1 MVTFFWCVLGALI
14 AGYFALAGNDYGTA
28 ILLRTLTRDEPERR
42 RALGAIGPF
51 FLANQVWLV
60 AAVGVLFGAFP
71 HLEGKLFAGAYLVVV
86 LLLTGL
92 VMVTAAVQLRSRRPD
107 GERRA
112 WDGLIVT
119 GAVLTTGSWGLFV
132 GNLVR
137 GLPVEGRT
145 VTELFDLHSVVW
157 AAGFVALFSLQGAV
171 FLAARGSDE
180 IAARARRLARV
191 LLPPVVSFVLVV
203 TAWTALDQGAA
214 IENPAAGI
222 GTAALALVALLVTWL
237 ALAAHRPRT
246 ALLGCMVLATTPA
259 LAVGLLRYPR
269 VLISTEHPGGGLTVA
284 QSASAPETLDV
295 LMVVTPPVL
304 VLVAA
309 VQGWTWLANR
319 RRVGAASVL
328 HF

>member
-28 ILLRTLTRDEPERR
+28 ILLRALTRDEPGRR

-86 LLLTGL
+86 LLLAGL
-92 VMVTAAVQLRSRRPD
+92 VMVTAAVQLRSRRPHA
-107 GERRA
+107 ERRA

-145 VTELFDLHSVVW
+145 VTELFDLRSLVW
-157 AAGFVALFSLQGAV
+157 AFGFVALFSLQGAV
-171 FLAARGSDE
+171 FLAARGSEE
-180 IAARARRLARV
+180 IAARARRFARV
-191 LLPPVVSFVLVV
+191 LLPPVVSFVLLV
-203 TAWTALDQGAA
+203 TVWTALDPVVT
-214 IENPAAGI
+214 NPIAGI
-222 GTAALALVALLVTWL
+222 GTAALALTALLVVWL
-237 ALAAHRPRT
+237 ALAARRPRT
-246 ALLGCMVLATTPA
+246 ALLACMVLATTPA

-284 QSASAPETLDV
+284 QSASAPGTLDV

-304 VLVAA
+304 VLVAV

-319 RRVGAASVL
+319 RRVSAASVL